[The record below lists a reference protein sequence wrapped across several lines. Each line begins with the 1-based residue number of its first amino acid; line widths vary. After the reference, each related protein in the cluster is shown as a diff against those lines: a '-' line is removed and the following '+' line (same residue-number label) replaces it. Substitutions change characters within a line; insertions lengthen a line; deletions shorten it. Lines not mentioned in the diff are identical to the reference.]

1 MILPKQIPNL
11 EIYSVDVIA
20 EDFYFPVH
28 NAASET
34 NFQAAE
40 SLSYKK
46 LFNTAQHLSKANAWN

>member
-1 MILPKQIPNL
+1 MSSLKT
-11 EIYSVDVIA
+11 
-20 EDFYFPVH
+20 FYFPVH